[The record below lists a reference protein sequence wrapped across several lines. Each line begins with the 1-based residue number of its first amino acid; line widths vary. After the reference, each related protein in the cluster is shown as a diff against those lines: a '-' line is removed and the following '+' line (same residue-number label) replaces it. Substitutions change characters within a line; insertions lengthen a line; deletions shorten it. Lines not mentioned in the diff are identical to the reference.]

1 MQTRKHVL
9 RRSPEGVPSED
20 DFELVEATVA
30 DPADREVL
38 VAVRYVSL
46 DPGQRSRLGT
56 GSDYAGSL
64 NVAVDE
70 VVTGYAVGEVVE
82 SNHPDFAAGDSVK
95 GELEWAEY
103 CVVSGDELS
112 PVDVPAGVSES
123 AALSV
128 LGGTGRTAYFGLLD
142 VGEPRPGETVVVS
155 AAAGA
160 VGSVVGQIARLAGCR
175 AVGITGSD
183 EKVAYV
189 TEQLGFEAAI
199 NYRTD
204 DVEQALGE
212 RCPDGVDVYF
222 DNVGGEIYDAVLG
235 HLNQRARIAV
245 CGKISLYNED
255 DPDPGPRFMHQ
266 RKRVREEGFIV
277 HDFANRFEEAD
288 ERLGEWLSEGS
299 ISFREHVSDGIEHL
313 PSAFIGL
320 FDGDNIGKQLV
331 EIHHGGNEP

>member
-9 RRSPEGVPSED
+9 RRSPEGMPSED
-20 DFELVEATVA
+20 DFELVEAAVPN
-30 DPADREVL
+30 PAEREVL

-70 VVTGYAVGEVVE
+70 VVTGYAVGEVVK
-82 SNHPDFAAGDSVK
+82 SNHPDFGPGDSVM

-103 CVVSGDELS
+103 CVVSGDNLS
-112 PVDVPAGVSES
+112 TVDVPSGVSES

-142 VGEPRPGETVVVS
+142 VGDPRPGETVVVS

-175 AVGITGSD
+175 VVGITGSD
-183 EKVAYV
+183 EKVEYV
-189 TEQLGFEAAI
+189 TDELGFDVAI
-199 NYRTD
+199 NYRTT
-204 DVEQALGE
+204 DVDQVLAD
-212 RCPDGVDVYF
+212 RCPEGVDVYF
-222 DNVGGEIYDAVLG
+222 DNVGGGIYDAVLG

-255 DPDPGPRFMHQ
+255 DPDHGPRFMHQ

-277 HDFANRFEEAD
+277 HDFAHRFDEAD
-288 ERLGEWLSEGS
+288 RQLGEWLSEGS
-299 ISFREHVSDGIEHL
+299 ISYREDVSTGVERL

-320 FDGDNIGKQLV
+320 FEGQNIGKQLV
-331 EIHHGGNEP
+331 RIPHEGGVS